1 MSRPEGNSYGRP
13 SIVFVLMLIAFVS
26 ESQLTQYV
34 ETSLNYRKPYML
46 FYIAHTSMSIIF
58 PLHLL
63 YLHLT
68 SPFPIKAYLRGL
80 ATAAKDHLVKQS
92 LTSSSETGRN
102 TVFPFSRYLTVL
114 SWCTFGVTIPALLW
128 FAALPLA
135 SVSDI
140 TALWN
145 TNAFWAYVI
154 SVKLKHQ
161 NWESRRLVAVVVASV
176 GVLAVVY
183 GSNGSES
190 PSKDHPKAPLIG
202 CLLSLIASVGYGL
215 YQVLYN
221 MYAVPPSEREHDT
234 GDWQRL
240 SISSDGISID
250 EELQGINS
258 IEDTVYPPPFGLY
271 ANALTSGMG
280 IITFMFLWI
289 PLPLLHMSSI
299 EPFEWP
305 SDMKTLLAIGGIAL
319 SALTFLTTFMILLAV
334 WGPII
339 TSVGNLLTIVLV
351 IISDIIFGNAANT
364 ITRWSILGSTM
375 IVCAF
380 AVLAYESFRR

>member
-1 MSRPEGNSYGRP
+1 
-13 SIVFVLMLIAFVS
+13 
-26 ESQLTQYV
+26 
-34 ETSLNYRKPYML
+34 
-46 FYIAHTSMSIIF
+46 MSIIF

-135 SVSDI
+135 SCVSAYYYSWLFSDWKKCSVSDI

-240 SISSDGISID
+240 SISSDDISID

-319 SALTFLTTFMILLAV
+319 SALTFLTTFMVSIK
-334 WGPII
+334 GPII
-339 TSVGNLLTIVLV
+339 LSKAHGWV
-351 IISDIIFGNAANT
+351 
-364 ITRWSILGSTM
+364 
-375 IVCAF
+375 
-380 AVLAYESFRR
+380 